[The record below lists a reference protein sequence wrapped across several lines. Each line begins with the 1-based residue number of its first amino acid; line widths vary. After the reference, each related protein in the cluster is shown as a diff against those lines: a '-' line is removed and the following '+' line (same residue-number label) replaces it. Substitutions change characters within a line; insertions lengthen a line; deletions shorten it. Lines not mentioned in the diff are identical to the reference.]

1 MSRERKRGNVR
12 SLQQR
17 GHRVR
22 PSCSPRTPLLMSPL
36 SPTGA
41 ATSALLPHRPVRP
54 CGPARRLTAPDVPR
68 VFPLSIRSVSGP
80 RVVTT
85 KAGATIPS
93 TTRTA
98 CMGTFLFDTSFDLVD
113 EHGVPY
119 AWRPCR
125 EAIQEEPQSE
135 GLRFY
140 RVNSVLYV
148 AFETI
153 GPYKLPSPTC
163 SPRSS
168 GWEWGSSSNRSHRSA
183 VHIAR
188 RQTRTSS
195 RVNMTVLQNL
205 AIS

>member
-54 CGPARRLTAPDVPR
+54 CGPARRHHSAGRPEGVSPFDTISQRSTSGDDEG
-68 VFPLSIRSVSGP
+68 SIG
-80 RVVTT
+80 
-85 KAGATIPS
+85 S
-93 TTRTA
+93 TTCSTWP
-98 CMGTFLFDTSFDLVD
+98 S
-113 EHGVPY
+113 
-119 AWRPCR
+119 RP
-125 EAIQEEPQSE
+125 S
-135 GLRFY
+135 GFTD
-140 RVNSVLYV
+140 
-148 AFETI
+148 F
-153 GPYKLPSPTC
+153 PSPTC

-188 RQTRTSS
+188 RQTRTRFACEYDGAPEPGDLVAPGSATQFKY
-195 RVNMTVLQNL
+195 VNFLDAL
-205 AIS
+205 HRD